1 MSAVV
6 RAFRQTPRHGPSPR
20 NLKQRLDRAI
30 AGYLAVAE
38 RHSAAV
44 LVAALLLAGL
54 GVLVGQR
61 IAVNPSLEALLPK
74 NTRALPALDEL
85 RRRVPG
91 SSPLYLLVSS
101 DDPSL
106 SRRLAVEMLA
116 GVKAWPETLHA
127 LGQRDPTF
135 FLDRQLLFLP
145 AKSLDELADTIEELV
160 EFEECERVP
169 GCVNLDDRPEP
180 PDQEAL
186 RRQLASQPEVRALLG
201 LVGMKELPERGSD
214 TGGDDRATDAPAG
227 APRAKGQGTTGRDPQ
242 ENGLPGQLCS
252 PDGKVCAVHVVL
264 DGTPSDLTF
273 AQAIL
278 DKSEALFARIRPP
291 DAPSSLRM
299 ATSGPYRNAPMT
311 KKVVVSDLRNTASL
325 STGLMLA
332 LVLLQFRF
340 GRAFILI
347 FVPLLVAAGW
357 SAGLIALLS
366 PELNVIS
373 AFTLAVLAGLGIDF
387 GVHMLTHYGTERAR
401 GVGVADALDH
411 TFAHLSG
418 PMAVAGVTTA
428 CGFGA
433 LLAADFRG
441 FAQMG
446 GLAAVGV
453 AMALLAFLLLFP
465 ALAHLCQRISPE
477 QKSPVRVLRLRPPAL
492 GHPRRLAW
500 AVAGGGLVLAA
511 LLAVVGSRVAFEH
524 NFRNLRPKTVS
535 HGIDWGK
542 AMHGTTRSAV
552 VMMADARKP
561 LTEVAETLRAE
572 GGGDLVKSD
581 DPWIITADSFIPKDQ
596 DARLSAIARI
606 RQALERGLPRLSE
619 EEQAD
624 LAGFRSLLDVRD
636 PIRPDK
642 LPAWVDSWLRDSD
655 GRFGT
660 FGLIYTD
667 LSGADAHQMELLA
680 GKIETWHRRFPEVLF
695 ASGVALLGL
704 VVPGLRADA
713 PTMLGLA
720 IGGLLLSTWLI
731 SRSFRR
737 ALLVLSPI
745 VMAMALTLAVM
756 VAIDLRVNMYNMLIF
771 PLAFGIGVDGAV
783 YVAWVMSRAQ
793 PSLAEFGTTA
803 RGVLG
808 STLTTTAGFG
818 SMVVAQNPGLV
829 SLGALAIISLSAAL
843 VANLVWL
850 PAAMLAFKGR
860 AVAAGG
866 RPAASHSE
874 VGP

>member
-1 MSAVV
+1 M
-6 RAFRQTPRHGPSPR
+6 
-20 NLKQRLDRAI
+20 
-30 AGYLAVAE
+30 
-38 RHSAAV
+38 
-44 LVAALLLAGL
+44 
-54 GVLVGQR
+54 
-61 IAVNPSLEALLPK
+61 
-74 NTRALPALDEL
+74 
-85 RRRVPG
+85 
-91 SSPLYLLVSS
+91 
-101 DDPSL
+101 
-106 SRRLAVEMLA
+106 
-116 GVKAWPETLHA
+116 
-127 LGQRDPTF
+127 
-135 FLDRQLLFLP
+135 
-145 AKSLDELADTIEELV
+145 
-160 EFEECERVP
+160 
-169 GCVNLDDRPEP
+169 
-180 PDQEAL
+180 
-186 RRQLASQPEVRALLG
+186 
-201 LVGMKELPERGSD
+201 
-214 TGGDDRATDAPAG
+214 
-227 APRAKGQGTTGRDPQ
+227 
-242 ENGLPGQLCS
+242 
-252 PDGKVCAVHVVL
+252 
-264 DGTPSDLTF
+264 
-273 AQAIL
+273 
-278 DKSEALFARIRPP
+278 
-291 DAPSSLRM
+291 
-299 ATSGPYRNAPMT
+299 
-311 KKVVVSDLRNTASL
+311 
-325 STGLMLA
+325 
-332 LVLLQFRF
+332 
-340 GRAFILI
+340 
-347 FVPLLVAAGW
+347 
-357 SAGLIALLS
+357 
-366 PELNVIS
+366 
-373 AFTLAVLAGLGIDF
+373 
-387 GVHMLTHYGTERAR
+387 
-401 GVGVADALDH
+401 
-411 TFAHLSG
+411 
-418 PMAVAGVTTA
+418 
-428 CGFGA
+428 
-433 LLAADFRG
+433 
-441 FAQMG
+441 
-446 GLAAVGV
+446 
-453 AMALLAFLLLFP
+453 
-465 ALAHLCQRISPE
+465 
-477 QKSPVRVLRLRPPAL
+477 
-492 GHPRRLAW
+492 
-500 AVAGGGLVLAA
+500 AGGGLVLAA